1 MLIYRYHE
9 AHSWIC
15 VDEDGTARVG
25 ISEYAQEQLGDVV
38 YVEVPDSGRSVQA
51 GEDIGV
57 IESVKTTGE
66 LCAPVAGTILAV
78 NAALGDA
85 PELLNTSPLDDGWIF
100 RMSIGDEAELGD
112 LMTEPDY
119 LEFVQSIE
127 T

>member
-1 MLIYRYHE
+1 M
-9 AHSWIC
+9 
-15 VDEDGTARVG
+15 
-25 ISEYAQEQLGDVV
+25 
-38 YVEVPDSGRSVQA
+38 EVPDSGRSVQA

-57 IESVKTTGE
+57 IESVKTNGE

-85 PELLNTSPLDDGWIF
+85 PELLNTSPLDD
-100 RMSIGDEAELGD
+100 

>member
-1 MLIYRYHE
+1 MLLYHYHE

-15 VDEDGTARVG
+15 IDEDGTARVG
-25 ISEYAQEQLGDVV
+25 ISEYAQEQLRDVD

-51 GEDIGV
+51 EEDIGV
-57 IESVKTTGE
+57 IESVKTNGE
-66 LCAPVAGTILAV
+66 LCAPVAGTILAA

-100 RMSIGDEAELGD
+100 RIPVADEAERGY
-112 LMTEPDY
+112 LMSEPDY